1 MSIRREIE
9 IKLRL
14 EGRAQYDKLCR
25 EMGTPADAWEQ
36 INHYFRSEDGRI
48 PGKEGVIRV
57 RLERG
62 KAVFAVKLGALED
75 GLASAQEYEEAWRG
89 PQEEMP
95 PPSIAMWAA
104 GHAGLHALEQRFGKR
119 FPLVCVGKMTNQRRL
134 YRTAEGLC
142 LEGDAS
148 RYPDGEEDYE
158 VEVET
163 DHPERDRG
171 LLEALLSGLDI
182 HFRSQRLRSTN
193 GSWSILQAAEE
204 DPSAAFRSPL

>member
-9 IKLRL
+9 LKLRL

-48 PGKEGVIRV
+48 PGEEGVIRI

-62 KAVFAVKLGALED
+62 KAIFTVKLGALKD
-75 GLASAQEYEEAWRG
+75 GLASAQEYEEPWRG
-89 PQEEMP
+89 PPEEMP
-95 PPSIAMWAA
+95 PPSVTMWDA
-104 GHAGLHALEQRFGKR
+104 GHAGLQALEHRFGKR
-119 FPLVCVGKMTNQRRL
+119 FPLVWVGKMINQRRL

-142 LEGDAS
+142 MEVDAS

-163 DHPERDRG
+163 DDPERDRS
-171 LLEALLSGLDI
+171 LLEALLDGLGVR
-182 HFRSQRLRSTN
+182 FVPQPATKYQRFLQHL
-193 GSWSILQAAEE
+193 GSN
-204 DPSAAFRSPL
+204 

>member
-1 MSIRREIE
+1 MSIRTEIE

-14 EGRAQYDKLCR
+14 EGRAQYEKLCR
-25 EMGTPADAWEQ
+25 EMGAPVDAWEQ

-48 PGKEGVIRV
+48 PGGEGVIRM

-62 KAVFAVKLGALED
+62 KAVLTVKLGALKE

-89 PQEEMP
+89 PPEEMP
-95 PPSIAMWAA
+95 PPSVAMWDA
-104 GHAGLHALEQRFGKR
+104 GHGGLRALEQRFGKR
-119 FPLVCVGKMTNQRRL
+119 FPLVWVGKMTNQRRL

-142 LEGDAS
+142 LEVDAS

-163 DHPERDRG
+163 DHPERDRS
-171 LLEALLSGLDI
+171 LLEALLNRYGI
-182 HFRSQRLRSTN
+182 HFVPQPATKYQRFLEHL
-193 GSWSILQAAEE
+193 GGC
-204 DPSAAFRSPL
+204 